1 MYRSPESLVEH
12 SSLEDHASS
21 GPPEA
26 LSPAAPIEQHGSVCR
41 NIYSNYSYSRE
52 HFNALLMIL

>member
-1 MYRSPESLVEH
+1 MYRLPESPVEH

-26 LSPAAPIEQHGSVCR
+26 HSPAAPVEQHGSVRR
-41 NIYSNYSYSRE
+41 NIYR
-52 HFNALLMIL
+52 

>member
-1 MYRSPESLVEH
+1 MYRLPESLVEH

-26 LSPAAPIEQHGSVCR
+26 HSPAAPIEQHGSVCR
-41 NIYSNYSYSRE
+41 NIYRYSNNSLIV
-52 HFNALLMIL
+52 NL